1 MQVKFY
7 GVGTWDLKGG
17 GGGKCGFA
25 AVEKKICLKALSL
38 VFGQLALTN
47 VLCFTTPHL

>member
-7 GVGTWDLKGG
+7 GVGTWDWGG
-17 GGGKCGFA
+17 GGECGFT